1 MPRSRAR
8 RPIAVA
14 ITGGIGAGKSTALD
28 AFRAH
33 GAATVSSDEIVHHLL
48 ATDDDVRDAIVAKL
62 GEDVLT
68 DGRPDRA
75 KIARQVFADRERL
88 AWLEG
93 LLHPLVSREYLE
105 WREGLAQLEDPPRV
119 CVTEVP
125 LLFEVGSEDR
135 FDKIVVITAPA
146 ALREQRRRVA
156 RDDRDSRLLPDRE
169 KVRRADYHYVNKG
182 TFDDLFEWVGG
193 VMAELETE
201 ADRAA

>member
-1 MPRSRAR
+1 VR

-48 ATDDDVRDAIVAKL
+48 ATDDEVRDAIVARL
-62 GEDVLT
+62 GDSVLGG

-75 KIARQVFADRERL
+75 RIARAVFGNAEQL

-93 LLHPLVSREYLE
+93 LLHPLVSREYLT
-105 WREGLAQLEDPPRV
+105 WREQLAQLDDPPLV

-125 LLFEVGSEDR
+125 LLYEVGADDR
-135 FDKIVVITAPA
+135 FDKVVVITAPA
-146 ALREQRRRVA
+146 ALREQRRRVP
-156 RDDRDSRLLPDRE
+156 RDDRDARLLPDRE
-169 KVRRADYHYVNKG
+169 KVRRADYHYVNTG
-182 TFDDLFEWVGG
+182 TYEDLHAWVGG
-193 VMAELETE
+193 VMAELEAE
-201 ADRAA
+201 ATTRA

>member
-1 MPRSRAR
+1 MPRS
-8 RPIAVA
+8 PIAVA
-14 ITGGIGAGKSTALD
+14 ITGGIGAGKSTALE

-48 ATDDDVRDAIVAKL
+48 ATDDGVRDAIVEQL
-62 GEDVLT
+62 GQDVLT

-75 KIARQVFADRERL
+75 KIATVVFGDRERL

-93 LLHPLVSREYLE
+93 LLHPLVSREYLA
-105 WREGLAQLEDPPRV
+105 WRGQLAQLDDPPRV

-125 LLFEVGSEDR
+125 LLFEVDAQDR
-135 FDKIVVITAPA
+135 FDKVVVITAPT

-169 KVRRADYHYVNKG
+169 KIRRADYHYVNKG
-182 TFDDLFEWVGG
+182 TFDDLFAWVGD

>member
-1 MPRSRAR
+1 VS

-14 ITGGIGAGKSTALD
+14 ITGGIGAGKSSALD

-33 GAATVSSDEIVHHLL
+33 GAAAVSSDEIVHHLL
-48 ATDDDVRDAIVAKL
+48 ATDDDVRDAIVERL
-62 GEDVLT
+62 GEGVLT

-75 KIARQVFADRERL
+75 KMAQAVFADRERL

-93 LLHPLVSREYLE
+93 LLHPLVSREYLT
-105 WREGLAQLEDPPRV
+105 WRDQLAALDEPPRV

-125 LLFEVGSEDR
+125 LLFEVEAQDR
-135 FDKIVVITAPA
+135 FDKVVVITAPA

-156 RDDRDSRLLPDRE
+156 RDDRDARLLPDRD
-169 KVRRADYHYVNKG
+169 KVRRADYHYVNDG
-182 TFDDLFEWVGG
+182 TFEELFAWVGG
-193 VMAELETE
+193 VMAELEAE